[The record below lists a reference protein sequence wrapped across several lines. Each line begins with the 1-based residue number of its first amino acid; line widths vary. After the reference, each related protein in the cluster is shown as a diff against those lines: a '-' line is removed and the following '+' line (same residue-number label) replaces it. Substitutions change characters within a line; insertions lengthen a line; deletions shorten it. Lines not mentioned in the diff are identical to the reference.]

1 MQVSLHAKL
10 KLHKASNQDN
20 ITRKEEFKPYLVSR
34 EESHIAENLYIDTNK
49 TMGSLR
55 LNSEPLCSADNFSV
69 LHVEQNPPWRNIHAQ
84 LLP

>member
-34 EESHIAENLYIDTNK
+34 EESHIAENL
-49 TMGSLR
+49 
-55 LNSEPLCSADNFSV
+55 
-69 LHVEQNPPWRNIHAQ
+69 
-84 LLP
+84 